1 LRTLAP
7 KPLLEIAPWLGAGLD
22 ERDFAVV
29 ARHLIVAR
37 LEFETGPWEPPAEPA
52 VGLLILRG
60 RIARN
65 LCVDDVPAHGI
76 EILGEGDLLRPWT
89 FRGETASVPSRVEWQ
104 VMAPVEV
111 AVLDAN
117 YLNAIARWPALAV
130 SLLDL
135 SVERTRTLGYFLT
148 ARQVTRLEGRVLL
161 TLWHLADR
169 WGKVSPEG
177 VVLTL
182 PKLTHEMIARMVA
195 ARRPSVTSG
204 IRRLRELGLV
214 EVQRGGTWVLHGDPI
229 ESFHR
234 VTNYVDEPDEDLP
247 DQSEPRP
254 YGPGAEEATGT

>member
-1 LRTLAP
+1 M
-7 KPLLEIAPWLGAGLD
+7 PLLELAPWLGSALD
-22 ERDFAVV
+22 PGDFEVV
-29 ARHLIVAR
+29 KRHLIVAR
-37 LEFETGPWEPPAEPA
+37 QEFPVGAWDEPVEAA

-76 EILGEGDLLRPWT
+76 EILGEGDLLRPWS
-89 FRGETASVPSRVEWQ
+89 FRGETASVPSRVEWT
-104 VMAPVEV
+104 VMATLEV

-117 YLNAIARWPALAV
+117 YLAAISHWPALAV

-135 SVERTRTLGYFLT
+135 SVERTRTLAYFLT
-148 ARQVTRLEGRVLL
+148 ARQVSRLEGRVLL

-169 WGKVSPEG
+169 WGKVTPEG

-214 EVQRGGTWVLHGDPI
+214 EVQNGGEWILHGDPI
-229 ESFHR
+229 DSLHK
-234 VTNYVDEPDEDLP
+234 VANYVEEPEEDLP
-247 DQSEPRP
+247 EQAGFEQR
-254 YGPGAEEATGT
+254 GGGAEPEQD

>member
-1 LRTLAP
+1 MKPLPP
-7 KPLLEIAPWLGAGLD
+7 KPLLELAPWLGAALS
-22 ERDFAVV
+22 EEDFEVVKRHLVV
-29 ARHLIVAR
+29 ARQEVPVGTWGEA
-37 LEFETGPWEPPAEPA
+37 PEPA

-89 FRGETASVPSRVEWQ
+89 FRGETASVPSRVEWT
-104 VMAPVEV
+104 VMATLEV

-117 YLNAIARWPALAV
+117 YLAAISHWPALAT

-135 SVERTRTLGYFLT
+135 SIERTRTLAYFLT
-148 ARQVTRLEGRVLL
+148 ARQVSRLEGRVLL

-169 WGKVSPEG
+169 WGRVTPEG

-214 EVQRGGTWVLHGDPI
+214 EVQAGGTWVLHGDPI
-229 ESFHR
+229 ESLHK
-234 VTNYVDEPDEDLP
+234 VANHVDEPAEDLP
-247 DQSEPRP
+247 EQSEPDP
-254 YGPGAEEATGT
+254 LGSASQEG

>member
-1 LRTLAP
+1 MRSLAP
-7 KPLLEIAPWLGAGLD
+7 KPLLEIAPWLASGLD

-29 ARHLIVAR
+29 ARHLIVTR
-37 LEFETGPWEPPAEPA
+37 MEFEPGPWEPPAEPA

-89 FRGETASVPSRVEWQ
+89 FRGESASVPSRVDWQ
-104 VMAPVEV
+104 VMATLEV

-135 SVERTRTLGYFLT
+135 SVERTRTLGYFLA

-169 WGKVSPEG
+169 WGRVTPDG

-204 IRRLRELGLV
+204 IRKLRELGIV

-229 ESFHR
+229 ESLHE
-234 VTNYVDEPDEDLP
+234 VATHVEEPAADLP
-247 DQSEPRP
+247 EQSDPKP
-254 YGPGAEEATGT
+254 IG

>member
-1 LRTLAP
+1 MRALAP
-7 KPLLEIAPWLGAGLD
+7 KPLLEVAPWLGADL
-22 ERDFAVV
+22 EKRDFSVV

-37 LEFETGPWEPPAEPA
+37 LEYEPGPWEPPAEPA
-52 VGLLILRG
+52 VGLLIIRG

-89 FRGETASVPSRVEWQ
+89 FRGETASIPSRVEWY
-104 VMAPVEV
+104 VMAPLEV

-117 YLNAIARWPALAV
+117 YLNAVARWPALAV

-135 SVERTRTLGYFLT
+135 AVERTRTLAYFLT

-169 WGKVSPEG
+169 WGHVTPEG

-204 IRRLRELGLV
+204 IRKLRELGLV
-214 EVQRGGTWVLHGDPI
+214 VVQRGGTWVLHGDPI
-229 ESFHR
+229 ESLHA
-234 VTNYVDEPDEDLP
+234 VANNVEEPATDVP
-247 DQSEPRP
+247 AQSERNPYRP
-254 YGPGAEEATGT
+254 ASK